1 MDSVTKVLIAV
12 IIALIISVGVLAYTV
27 GNLSSRL
34 GSVAPVSTE
43 VPKLKSSI
51 QTVSSMVKEVSSNVR
66 EVSNELSKLSSS
78 VEELS
83 NKVSNLA
90 SLSNELSK
98 LRSEVE
104 LLKTEV
110 RALNESITS
119 AAKAS
124 ELMKLSSK
132 LGEVSA
138 KVSSLSSK
146 VKEEINRLRSELSE
160 LSGKLASAATIE
172 ELSKLRSSIESIQ
185 EQISRLYELI
195 QFPVT
200 IVDATGKPVV
210 IASKPERIVCLLP
223 SVTEI
228 TFAVGAGNQVVGVDK
243 YSNYPPKVVEEV
255 KEGRIAVIGGG
266 FYPNIEKILSLN
278 PDLVIGVDSVPSHHT
293 LKKILGKEGIP
304 VILLPDRIV
313 DDVVTSIVLVGRATG
328 HLENA
333 TKLAIK
339 LRSEIST
346 LRSLAIKAVTE
357 EGRPKVA
364 IIVWLNPLW
373 VTGNSTWMHDMIEL
387 AGGTNAFSNVS
398 GWASVS
404 PEALVKVAPDII
416 IITGHYVCKNYEDAM
431 ARLKKLLG
439 DSAELVPAIKN
450 GRIYVIM
457 GPYNDA
463 LVRPGPR
470 VTRALELLLAIT
482 HPSALG
488 LKPSQVPHNVS
499 PETFKLPPITS
510 G

>member
-1 MDSVTKVLIAV
+1 MDSATKVLIAV
-12 IIALIISVGVLAYTV
+12 VIALIISVGVLAYTV

-51 QTVSSMVKEVSSNVR
+51 QTVSSMVKEVSSNVK
-66 EVSNELSKLSSS
+66 EVSNELNKLSNSIK
-78 VEELS
+78 ELS
-83 NKVSNLA
+83 SKVSNLT

-98 LRSEVE
+98 LRSEIE

-110 RALNESITS
+110 KTLNESLAS

-132 LGEVSA
+132 LSEVSA

-146 VKEEINRLRSELSE
+146 VKDEIGRLSNKLSE
-160 LSGKLASAATIE
+160 LSSKLASAATVE

-185 EQISRLYELI
+185 EQISKLYELI
-195 QFPVT
+195 QFPATV
-200 IVDATGKPVV
+200 VDATGKPVL
-210 IASKPERIVCLLP
+210 IASKPERVICLLP
-223 SVTEI
+223 SVTEVA
-228 TFAVGAGNQVVGVDK
+228 FAVGAGDQVVGVDK
-243 YSNYPPKVVEEV
+243 YSNYPPEVLELV
-255 KEGRIAVIGGG
+255 KEGKVAVIGSG

-304 VILLPDRIV
+304 VILLPDKTV
-313 DDVVTSIVLVGRATG
+313 DDVVTSIVLVGKATG
-328 HLENA
+328 HLKNA
-333 TKLAIK
+333 TELAIK
-339 LRSEIST
+339 LRSEISV
-346 LRSLAIKAVTE
+346 LRSLAIRAATK
-357 EGRPKVA
+357 EGKPKVA

-373 VTGNSTWMHDMIEL
+373 VTGNSTWMNDIIEL
-387 AGGTNAFSNVS
+387 AGGANAFSNVS

-404 PEALVKVAPDII
+404 PEALVKAAPDII

-431 ARLKKLLG
+431 AKLRKLLG
-439 DSAELVPAIKN
+439 ASAELVPAIKN
-450 GRIYVIM
+450 GRVYVIM
-457 GPYNDA
+457 GSYNDA

-470 VTRALELLLAIT
+470 VTEAIELLLAII

-488 LKPSQVPHNVS
+488 LRLSQVPHNVG
-499 PETFKLPPITS
+499 PETFKLPPITGS
-510 G
+510 